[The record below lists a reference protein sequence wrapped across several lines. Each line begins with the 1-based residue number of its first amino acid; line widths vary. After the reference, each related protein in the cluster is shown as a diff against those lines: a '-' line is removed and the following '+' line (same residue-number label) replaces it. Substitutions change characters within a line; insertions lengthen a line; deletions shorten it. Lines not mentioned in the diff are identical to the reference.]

1 LRAATRRKPDRKA
14 KERAGGVALVVFA
27 RPSVPGRVKTRL
39 IPLLGEKGAA
49 RLHERM
55 LAKMLRT
62 AKTAGFDPQLLL
74 STSQGRGNLG
84 NRMHRAFAKALKNH
98 PRAILIGSDCPAL
111 KAADLRGAARALY
124 GRAHAVFSPTE
135 DGGYALIG
143 LRRNSRRLFSRIEW
157 GGPTVMEETR
167 RRLKALRWRWTELR
181 TLWDVDRPEDVL
193 RLRRERLL

>member
-1 LRAATRRKPDRKA
+1 M
-14 KERAGGVALVVFA
+14 ALVVFA

-55 LAKMLRT
+55 LAKTLRT
-62 AKTAGFDPQLLL
+62 AKKAGFDPRLLL
-74 STSQGRGNLG
+74 STSQGQGSLG
-84 NRMHRAFAKALKNH
+84 DRMHRAFAKVLKDH
-98 PRAILIGSDCPAL
+98 ERAILIGSDCPAL
-111 KAADLRGAARALY
+111 KAADLRGAARALRA
-124 GRAHAVFSPTE
+124 GAHAVFSPAE

-143 LRRNSRRLFSRIEW
+143 LRRNSRRLFSRIGW
-157 GGPTVMEETR
+157 GGPTVMEQTR